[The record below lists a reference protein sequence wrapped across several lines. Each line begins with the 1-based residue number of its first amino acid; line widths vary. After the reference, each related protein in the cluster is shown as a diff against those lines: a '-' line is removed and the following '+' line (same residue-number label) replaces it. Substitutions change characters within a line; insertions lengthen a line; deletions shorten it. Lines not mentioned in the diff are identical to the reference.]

1 MICHTIMD
9 QYLNLAELVASMY
22 DQWPC
27 IVEALDPRRES
38 CQAASVTG
46 CVQPRRDAW
55 RPSGALKPVLGTCFS
70 TMNSTHPCWC
80 GQTELA
86 DFSPDY
92 LFCERCQT
100 LVVKNW
106 PPAEQFDV
114 VHDESDFYG
123 RSYYESHV
131 IQDYGLPSL
140 GERAR
145 NDLNER
151 CMHWM
156 RTVLK
161 YRLPPARTL
170 ELGCA
175 HGGFVALMRWAGFD
189 ATGLEVSPS
198 LVEYAKS
205 TFGVPMLT
213 GPIEKQNIEPGT
225 LDMILHFD
233 VLEHLPDPRGTMERC
248 MELLTPD
255 GSIIL
260 QTPCFP
266 IGRTYEEMVRNK
278 DRFLEQLKPA
288 EHLHLFNRAS
298 IARLFSEVGAPFLHF
313 EPAIFDHYDMFLVA
327 SPRELTPHSEEE
339 ATKALLRRPEG
350 RIVQALL
357 DANTQCKELS
367 RRYGESEA
375 DREVRLRLLGEA
387 DVRIREIEADR
398 EARLQL
404 LREADAQIREIE
416 ADREARLQLL
426 READARIREI
436 EADREA
442 IEQVLLKMDASYRLQ
457 MSYGLARLLRRLQA
471 PLKMDALYKAME
483 ERLAPATAA
492 DGSEGTE

>member
-1 MICHTIMD
+1 
-9 QYLNLAELVASMY
+9 
-22 DQWPC
+22 
-27 IVEALDPRRES
+27 
-38 CQAASVTG
+38 
-46 CVQPRRDAW
+46 
-55 RPSGALKPVLGTCFS
+55 
-70 TMNSTHPCWC
+70 MNSTHPCWC
-80 GQTELA
+80 GQTNLA
-86 DFSPDY
+86 EFSPEY
-92 LFCERCQT
+92 LICESCQT
-100 LVVKNW
+100 LVVKTW

-170 ELGCA
+170 ELGSA

-189 ATGLEVSPS
+189 ASGLEISPW

-213 GPIEKQNIEPGT
+213 GPVEKQNIEPGS
-225 LDMILHFD
+225 LDLILHFD
-233 VLEHLPDPRGTMERC
+233 VLEHLPDPRATMRRC
-248 MELLTPD
+248 MELLKPD
-255 GSIIL
+255 GLMIL

-266 IGRTYEEMVRNK
+266 AGRTYEEMVRNK

-327 SPRELTPHSEEE
+327 SARELTPHSEEE
-339 ATKALLRRPEG
+339 ATEALLRRPEG
-350 RIVQALL
+350 RIIQALL
-357 DANTQCKELS
+357 DANTQGKELT

-375 DREVRLRLLGEA
+375 DREARLRLLGEA
-387 DVRIREIEADR
+387 DARIREIEADREARLRQADARIKEIEADR

-404 LREADAQIREIE
+404 LRK
-416 ADREARLQLL
+416 
-426 READARIREI
+426 ADARIREI
-436 EADREA
+436 AADREA

-457 MSYGLARLLRRLQA
+457 MSHGLVRLLRRLQG

-483 ERLAPATAA
+483 ERLASSSVA
-492 DGSEGTE
+492 DGANTAH

>member
-1 MICHTIMD
+1 
-9 QYLNLAELVASMY
+9 
-22 DQWPC
+22 
-27 IVEALDPRRES
+27 
-38 CQAASVTG
+38 
-46 CVQPRRDAW
+46 
-55 RPSGALKPVLGTCFS
+55 
-70 TMNSTHPCWC
+70 MNSTHPCWC
-80 GQTELA
+80 GQTNLA
-86 DFSPDY
+86 EFSPEY
-92 LFCERCQT
+92 LICESCQT
-100 LVVKNW
+100 LVVKTW

-170 ELGCA
+170 ELGSA

-189 ATGLEVSPS
+189 ASGLEISPW

-213 GPIEKQNIEPGT
+213 GPVEKQNIEPGS
-225 LDMILHFD
+225 LDLILHFD
-233 VLEHLPDPRGTMERC
+233 VLEHLPDPRATMRRC
-248 MELLTPD
+248 MELLKPD
-255 GSIIL
+255 GLMIL

-266 IGRTYEEMVRNK
+266 AGRTYEEMVRNK

-298 IARLFSEVGAPFLHF
+298 IARLFSEVGAPSLHF

-327 SPRELTPHSEEE
+327 SARELTPRSEEE
-339 ATKALLRRPEG
+339 ATEALLRRPEG
-350 RIVQALL
+350 RIIQALL
-357 DANTQCKELS
+357 DANTQGKELT

-375 DREVRLRLLGEA
+375 DREARLRLLGEA
-387 DVRIREIEADR
+387 DARIREIEADREARLRQADARIREIEADR

-404 LREADAQIREIE
+404 LRK
-416 ADREARLQLL
+416 
-426 READARIREI
+426 ADARIREI
-436 EADREA
+436 AADREA

-457 MSYGLARLLRRLQA
+457 MSHGLVRLLRRLQG

-483 ERLAPATAA
+483 ERLASSSVA
-492 DGSEGTE
+492 DGANTAH

>member
-1 MICHTIMD
+1 
-9 QYLNLAELVASMY
+9 
-22 DQWPC
+22 
-27 IVEALDPRRES
+27 
-38 CQAASVTG
+38 
-46 CVQPRRDAW
+46 
-55 RPSGALKPVLGTCFS
+55 
-70 TMNSTHPCWC
+70 MNSTHPCWC
-80 GQTELA
+80 GQTNLVG
-86 DFSPDY
+86 FSAEY
-92 LFCERCQT
+92 LLCERCQT

-213 GPIEKQNIEPGT
+213 GPIERQNIEPGT

-233 VLEHLPDPRGTMERC
+233 VLEHLPDPRATMRRC
-248 MELLTPD
+248 MELLKPD
-255 GSIIL
+255 GLMIL

-266 IGRTYEEMVRNK
+266 ASETYEEMVRNK
-278 DRFLEQLKPA
+278 DRFLEQFKPA
-288 EHLHLFNRAS
+288 EHLHLFSRAS

-339 ATKALLRRPEG
+339 ATEALLRRPEG

-357 DANTQCKELS
+357 DANTQCKELT

-375 DREVRLRLLGEA
+375 DREARLRLLGEA
-387 DVRIREIEADR
+387 DARIREIEADR
-398 EARLQL
+398 EAK
-404 LREADAQIREIE
+404 LRQADARIREID

-426 READARIREI
+426 RKADARIREI
-436 EADREA
+436 AADREA

-457 MSYGLARLLRRLQA
+457 MSHGLARLLRRLQG

-483 ERLAPATAA
+483 ERLASSSVDDGANTAH
-492 DGSEGTE
+492 

>member
-1 MICHTIMD
+1 
-9 QYLNLAELVASMY
+9 
-22 DQWPC
+22 
-27 IVEALDPRRES
+27 
-38 CQAASVTG
+38 
-46 CVQPRRDAW
+46 
-55 RPSGALKPVLGTCFS
+55 
-70 TMNSTHPCWC
+70 MNSTHPCWC
-80 GQTELA
+80 GQTNLVE
-86 DFSPDY
+86 FSPEY
-92 LFCERCQT
+92 LLCERCQT

-175 HGGFVALMRWAGFD
+175 HGGLVALMRWAGFD
-189 ATGLEVSPS
+189 ATGLEVSPW

-205 TFGVPMLT
+205 TFGIPMLT
-213 GPIEKQNIEPGT
+213 GMIEKQDLEPGS
-225 LDMILHFD
+225 LDLILHFD

-327 SPRELTPHSEEE
+327 SARELTPHSEEE
-339 ATKALLRRPEG
+339 ATEALLRRPEG

-357 DANTQCKELS
+357 DANTQSKELTRS
-367 RRYGESEA
+367 YGESEA
-375 DREVRLRLLGEA
+375 DREARLRLLGEA
-387 DVRIREIEADR
+387 DARIREIEADR
-398 EARLQL
+398 EARLRQ
-404 LREADAQIREIE
+404 ADARIREID

-426 READARIREI
+426 RKADARIREI
-436 EADREA
+436 AADREA

-457 MSYGLARLLRRLQA
+457 MSHGLVRLLRRLQG

-483 ERLAPATAA
+483 ERLASSSVA
-492 DGSEGTE
+492 DGANTAH

>member
-1 MICHTIMD
+1 LT
-9 QYLNLAELVASMY
+9 
-22 DQWPC
+22 P
-27 IVEALDPRRES
+27 
-38 CQAASVTG
+38 AASHVSG
-46 CVQPRRDAW
+46 YAQLQ
-55 RPSGALKPVLGTCFS
+55 SGARRLGQRPLAGVATYFS

-80 GQTELA
+80 GQTNLVE
-86 DFSPDY
+86 FSAEY
-92 LFCERCQT
+92 LLCERCQT

-131 IQDYGLPSL
+131 IHDYGLPSL

-175 HGGFVALMRWAGFD
+175 HGGFVALMHWAGFD

-205 TFGVPMLT
+205 TFGIPMLT
-213 GPIEKQNIEPGT
+213 GMIEKQDLEPGS
-225 LDMILHFD
+225 LDLILHFD

-260 QTPCFP
+260 QTPCFR
-266 IGRTYEEMVRNK
+266 IGCTYEEMVRNK
-278 DRFLEQLKPA
+278 DRFLEQFKPA
-288 EHLHLFNRAS
+288 EHLHLFSRAS

-327 SPRELTPHSEEE
+327 SARELTPHSEEE
-339 ATKALLRRPEG
+339 VTEALLRRPEG

-357 DANTQCKELS
+357 DANTQCKELT
-367 RRYGESEA
+367 RRYGESE
-375 DREVRLRLLGEA
+375 
-387 DVRIREIEADR
+387 VRIREIDADR

-404 LREADAQIREIE
+404 LRK
-416 ADREARLQLL
+416 
-426 READARIREI
+426 ADARIREI
-436 EADREA
+436 AADREA
-442 IEQVLLKMDASYRLQ
+442 LEQVLLKMDASYRLQ
-457 MSYGLARLLRRLQA
+457 MSYGLVRLLRRLQG
-471 PLKMDALYKAME
+471 PLKMDALYKVME

-492 DGSEGTE
+492 DGSEGAE